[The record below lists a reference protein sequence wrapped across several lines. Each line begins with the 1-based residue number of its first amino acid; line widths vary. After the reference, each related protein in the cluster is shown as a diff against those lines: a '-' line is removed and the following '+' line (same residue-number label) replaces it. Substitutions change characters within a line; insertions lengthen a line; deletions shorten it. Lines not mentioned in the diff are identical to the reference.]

1 MDHHHVATFFKDTL
15 TPSNSNLKK
24 WNGDYDG
31 DTVKSCGLM
40 TDEANEEA
48 ERLMYAKINNMRL
61 QGTGIY
67 ETGKEFT
74 SALYTLTKL

>member
-1 MDHHHVATFFKDTL
+1 
-15 TPSNSNLKK
+15 
-24 WNGDYDG
+24 
-31 DTVKSCGLM
+31 
-40 TDEANEEA
+40 
-48 ERLMYAKINNMRL
+48 MYAKVNNMRL